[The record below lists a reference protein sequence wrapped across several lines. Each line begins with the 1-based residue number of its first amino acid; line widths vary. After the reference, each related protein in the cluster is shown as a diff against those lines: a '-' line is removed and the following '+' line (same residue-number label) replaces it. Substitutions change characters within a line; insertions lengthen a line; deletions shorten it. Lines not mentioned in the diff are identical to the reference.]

1 MVMTLNIKVWTSKK
15 GRKKQFREAMSGLV
29 PEEKVTAWKNAN
41 FEMQVETLLLDLGCN
56 MLRDG

>member
-1 MVMTLNIKVWTSKK
+1 MVMTLNIKEEK

-29 PEEKVTAWKNAN
+29 PEDKVTAWKNAN
-41 FEMQVETLLLDLGCN
+41 FEMQVETLVLDFGCD

>member
-15 GRKKQFREAMSGLV
+15 GRKQQFREAMSGLV

-41 FEMQVETLLLDLGCN
+41 FEMQVETLLLDLGCD